1 MINVIEKMIGK
12 GNNELSEEEKYRRA
26 IKEYKL
32 REEDAQLIPGKPVEI
47 YVRDDVL
54 GKDGILRL
62 GFEEIHPFDKR
73 WDEGYLGIYK
83 KDPRIVV
90 KVYYRKWHAI
100 VPGVLYEA
108 DSSEDYATIEYRGEK
123 FREIGRTT
131 DILCLDEWEIH
142 PEIVETAIQEIK
154 ENRISSVT
162 QLLIDMVKDQQ
173 ELERWRYHSK
183 WRLLNNEDDWQL
195 GPERKYDDREL
206 CNGFANLLNS
216 KNHNKN
222 Q

>member
-1 MINVIEKMIGK
+1 VI
-12 GNNELSEEEKYRRA
+12 R
-26 IKEYKL
+26 EYPPE
-32 REEDAQLIPGKPVEI
+32 RYYIIPDILYEI
-47 YVRDDVL
+47 R
-54 GKDGILRL
+54 
-62 GFEEIHPFDKR
+62 
-73 WDEGYLGIYK
+73 EGY
-83 KDPRIVV
+83 V
-90 KVYYRKWHAI
+90 A
-100 VPGVLYEA
+100 
-108 DSSEDYATIEYRGEK
+108 IEYRGEK

-173 ELERWRYHSK
+173 ELERWRYNSK